1 MRRDSFLGNTRY
13 SKMILSLDQQYV
25 RSLTQSLFG
34 DTKVDKAHFVNQ
46 SCYIKPEFSCC
57 LCGAGNPK
65 KGNRPAAFYPT
76 SGGYYYTCL
85 ACNPSITLYQF
96 LRDQQPEIAKKY
108 QMDRWI
114 NKLTGYGFN
123 CPEPPKNI
131 KREYYQQKEREL
143 KEKNQL
149 DYKRRHGLI

>member
-1 MRRDSFLGNTRY
+1 MRRDAYLGNTRY
-13 SKMILSLDQQYV
+13 SKMILTLDQQYV

-34 DTKVDKAHFVNQ
+34 NTCVEKGHFVNQ
-46 SCYIKPEFSCC
+46 TYFYKPEFICC

-65 KGNRPAAFYPT
+65 KGNRPAAFMPT
-76 SGGYYYTCL
+76 PVGYLYTCL

-96 LRDQQPEIAKKY
+96 LRDQQPEVAKKY

-114 NKLTGYGFN
+114 NKLTGRGFN
-123 CPEPPKNI
+123 CPDPPKNI

-143 KEKNQL
+143 KEKNQQE
-149 DYKRRHGLI
+149 YKRKHGLN